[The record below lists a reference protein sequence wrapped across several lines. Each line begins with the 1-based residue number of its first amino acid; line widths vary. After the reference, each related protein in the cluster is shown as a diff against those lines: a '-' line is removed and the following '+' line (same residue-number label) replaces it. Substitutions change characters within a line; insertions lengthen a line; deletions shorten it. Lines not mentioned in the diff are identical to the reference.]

1 MLLWIPW
8 EGTGLSVLFFQ
19 CTVIARIQ
27 KFKVDVGIRLTA
39 QYKEGRTEKTM
50 VKFHVEITRLISV
63 CLRHSD

>member
-1 MLLWIPW
+1 M
-8 EGTGLSVLFFQ
+8 FFQ